1 MIFEK
6 RDERIEIRISKKCKL
21 LLDTTAANA
30 GYTTS
35 AYLRMLVNSAILPL
49 QEKIQKGVLT
59 YADCETILDNQLQYR
74 KLFKS

>member
-1 MIFEK
+1 MIFEE
-6 RDERIEIRISKKCKL
+6 RDERLEIRISKKDKL

-30 GYTTS
+30 GFTTS
-35 AYLRMLVNSAILPL
+35 AYLRMLITSAILPL

-59 YADCETILDNQLQYR
+59 YADCETILNDKLQFR

>member
-1 MIFEK
+1 MIFEE
-6 RDERIEIRISKKCKL
+6 RDERLEIRISKKDKL

-30 GYTTS
+30 GFTTS
-35 AYLRMLVNSAILPL
+35 AYLRMLITSAILPL

-59 YADCETILDNQLQYR
+59 NADCETILNDKLQFR